1 MPSLTGFLIVAAIA
15 FAAPLALGLAPAL
28 RLPAVVLELVGGIVV
43 GPSVLGW
50 VEVDGPIETFSL
62 VGLAFLL
69 FLAGLEIG
77 FDRLRGRLL
86 RLSSAGFA
94 LSLAIAVAVGF
105 ALKGG
110 GLVRSP
116 LLIAIALAS
125 TSLGVVIPILKDAGE
140 AGSLF
145 GQLTIA
151 GASIADGVTTV
162 LLSLFFSG
170 ESSGLGAK
178 LVLLGGFGLLVVAIG
193 VAIVGAQRS
202 MRLTDALVRLQDT
215 SAQIRVRAAFVLL
228 VGFVVLADRLGL
240 EAILGAFMAGAIVQ
254 LVDRDEGMTH
264 PQFRLK
270 LEAVG
275 FGIFVPFFFV
285 ASGLRFDGHAL
296 FASGLT
302 LARVPLFLAALLLV
316 RGLPALVYRP
326 LLGMRQT
333 AAAGL
338 LQATSLGFIVVAS
351 RIAVE
356 LGLLSAAN
364 AAALVAAGL
373 LSVLLF
379 PLTAAALLKQAEAE
393 SDSLLD
399 CPIPDDRVRTILEEA
414 T

>member
-43 GPSVLGW
+43 GPSLLGW

-69 FLAGLEIG
+69 FLAGLEID

-270 LEAVG
+270 DRKSTRLNSSH
-275 FGIFVPFFFV
+275 I
-285 ASGLRFDGHAL
+285 
-296 FASGLT
+296 
-302 LARVPLFLAALLLV
+302 
-316 RGLPALVYRP
+316 
-326 LLGMRQT
+326 QK
-333 AAAGL
+333 
-338 LQATSLGFIVVAS
+338 S
-351 RIAVE
+351 RMPS
-356 LGLLSAAN
+356 SA
-364 AAALVAAGL
+364 
-373 LSVLLF
+373 
-379 PLTAAALLKQAEAE
+379 
-393 SDSLLD
+393 
-399 CPIPDDRVRTILEEA
+399 
-414 T
+414 